1 MFLAFPE
8 KLKIIVDY
16 KWSGRYY
23 PLRYCR
29 KRFFHGEIAQLVEQR
44 TENPRVVGSI
54 PTLATFSYMHYF
66 YVLRSQ
72 KIGRLYKG
80 HAADIGKRLQQ
91 HNSGKTR
98 STRNGIP
105 WALIYSEN
113 FITHQEAIKR
123 EKYFKSFVGGRKL
136 KDLLV

>member
-54 PTLATFSYMHYF
+54 PTLATL
-66 YVLRSQ
+66 LRSRFARSYGGQ
-72 KIGRLYKG
+72 ALFASYYQLLATDFSSASLLPEIAFGAPRLLLG
-80 HAADIGKRLQQ
+80 LRIDRVCDAVLCW
-91 HNSGKTR
+91 NS
-98 STRNGIP
+98 
-105 WALIYSEN
+105 
-113 FITHQEAIKR
+113 
-123 EKYFKSFVGGRKL
+123 SFFGL
-136 KDLLV
+136 ELPL